1 MVYDLIPPAAVGLLV
16 LLVVFGVTLGTT
28 FKTSPSLKRVCVW
41 DHRATRFVVGS
52 LYAVVMFFVVLSWEA
67 AFSSSLWTWAFSPG
81 GSFVLAVLAVYS
93 VVFDGLEWWMRRP
106 RTSLQDDDG
115 NKIPRYLDLRLLV
128 NALHARCCA
137 YLDTVVAAPDS
148 IEDPPRTAADVGLI
162 KTLCRHLARPA
173 PATVAHRFELCLMSL
188 CFYLFSKHLALLRID
203 DLKLGSQY
211 ASRLGSFSGLGRTL
225 ISDLSS
231 CIFQLAAG
239 RWSRLIIKVLV
250 VVWHLYCLALTV
262 HLQEQWIPPPPVV
275 LIPQVP
281 ACQISSRFPPG
292 YNLHD
297 EFFQQYE
304 LGQELGAGANGFV
317 FAARRRVGGHKVAVK
332 FIPADD
338 VDNTLRPW
346 VVHLQY
352 GLVPADVMTMSMLDH
367 TNIIR
372 LLDVFRDDQFVYI
385 VQEYHGDTWN
395 ALREDPNGGPPL
407 PHKGNDLVHYLEAR
421 GPLSIKNAKY
431 VFAQLVDA
439 VSHMHSRGISHC
451 DLKCENI
458 VIDANLKIKVID
470 MGSAT
475 YIDPKVSPR
484 PRYDLT
490 HFAGT
495 FIFAPPEVHMD
506 KPYQNEQVDMWGMGC
521 ALYSMVTSR
530 VPFSALE
537 DMLLQPLIADAD
549 DSYDGMDG
557 LWGLIDGLLCAD
569 ERDRMTLEEV
579 LNHRCLR
586 GARDREEEI
595 WARFCRLLRKLP

>member
-1 MVYDLIPPAAVGLLV
+1 MVSDLIPLAAVGLLV

-41 DHRATRFVVGS
+41 DHRATRFVVVS
-52 LYAVVMFFVVLSWEA
+52 IYAIGMLFVVLSWEA
-67 AFSSSLWTWAFSPG
+67 AFSSSLWTCASSPG
-81 GSFVLAVLAVYS
+81 GAFVLAVLAVYG
-93 VVFDGLEWWMRRP
+93 VVFDALSWMRRP

-115 NKIPRYLDLRLLV
+115 AKIPRYLDLRLLV

-137 YLDTVVAAPDS
+137 YLDTLVAAPDS

-173 PATVAHRFELCLMSL
+173 PATVAHRLELCLMSL
-188 CFYLFSKHLALLRID
+188 CFYLFSKHLALLRVD
-203 DLKLGSQY
+203 DLELGSQR
-211 ASRLGSFSGLGRTL
+211 ASDLGSFSGRTF

-231 CIFQLAAG
+231 CILQLVAG
-239 RWSRLIIKVLV
+239 RWSRLILKVLV

-281 ACQISSRFPPG
+281 ACEISPRFPPG

-297 EFFQQYE
+297 AFFQQYE

-317 FAARRRVGGHKVAVK
+317 FTARHRTRGHKVAVK
-332 FIPADD
+332 FTLAGLIHG
-338 VDNTLRPW
+338 TLRPW
-346 VVHLQY
+346 VVHPQY
-352 GLVPADVMTMSMLDH
+352 GLVPSDVMMMSMLDH
-367 TNIIR
+367 PNIIR

-385 VQEYHGDTWN
+385 VQEFHGDTWEVM
-395 ALREDPNGGPPL
+395 AEDPNGGPPL
-407 PHKGNDLVHYLEAR
+407 PDKGNDLDHYVLKH
-421 GPLSIKNAKY
+421 GPLSIKDAKY

-439 VSHMHSRGISHC
+439 ISHMHSRGISHG

-458 VIDANLKIKVID
+458 VIDADLKIKVID

-475 YIDPKVSPR
+475 HIDPKVSPR
-484 PRYDLT
+484 PRYRMAD
-490 HFAGT
+490 FAGT
-495 FIFAPPEVHMD
+495 GIFAPPEVHTD

-521 ALYSMVTSR
+521 ALYIMVTCR
-530 VPFSALE
+530 VPFFTLK
-537 DMLLQPLIADAD
+537 DMLHKPLTADPG

-557 LWGLIDGLLCAD
+557 LWGMIDGLLSGH

-579 LNHRCLR
+579 QNHPCLR
-586 GARDREEEI
+586 GARDRKKKR
-595 WARFCRLLRKLP
+595 WSWMYMFRRN